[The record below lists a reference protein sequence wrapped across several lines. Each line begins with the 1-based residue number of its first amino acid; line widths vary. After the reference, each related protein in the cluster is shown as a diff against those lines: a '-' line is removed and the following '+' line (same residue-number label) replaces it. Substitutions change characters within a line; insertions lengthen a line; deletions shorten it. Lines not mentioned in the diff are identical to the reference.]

1 MPTAES
7 QAGVSIDSKNT
18 ENSFWLTFMSDT
30 VYPNKKTK
38 VFLWSLIN
46 WTLLYN
52 EFWQMNLSKN
62 KKLFMKNGD
71 FEINLWFYFWW
82 SDECEVGKECCGW
95 AVASLVL
102 ARALV
107 CTGSVILGIIRPVHS
122 GLQNCNA
129 VSKELPRNCL
139 RFGEPVFRRM
149 TEVQARFCSFR
160 EGWKWLTVYIGKP
173 FCV

>member
-82 SDECEVGKECCGW
+82 SDECEVGK
-95 AVASLVL
+95 
-102 ARALV
+102 
-107 CTGSVILGIIRPVHS
+107 
-122 GLQNCNA
+122 
-129 VSKELPRNCL
+129 
-139 RFGEPVFRRM
+139 
-149 TEVQARFCSFR
+149 
-160 EGWKWLTVYIGKP
+160 
-173 FCV
+173 